1 MWNKEM
7 DEARQQLV
15 TQVAIQKKTERDLV
29 QHQQATNAVW
39 LQKGPK
45 QNGLNRSKIIQ
56 DIREAYQLTVE
67 GDDEDTTKM
76 QSTDV
81 QAVESVAKLIV
92 KEVKQV
98 VQRDLESRHSKLLAD
113 WERVSGD
120 QSVFYQ

>member
-1 MWNKEM
+1 M